1 MARAL
6 GIFDTSL
13 WVLCALCLL
22 LVALA
27 WARGGLPLV
36 QQGFAGGGEMIL
48 RYSLVIAVSFIAA
61 GFAELLVPQ
70 QWMREA
76 LGETSGLRGILLAT
90 GLGMLTP
97 AGPFVAMP
105 IAAVMLGA
113 GAASGP
119 VIAFITA
126 WSLLAVHRFIAWEVP
141 ILGWEFASLRYGVSL
156 VIPVLAGIAA
166 RAISRF

>member
-1 MARAL
+1 MARSA
-6 GIFDTSL
+6 GVFDTSF
-13 WVLCALCLL
+13 WVLCVLCLL
-22 LVALA
+22 LAALA
-27 WARGGLPLV
+27 WARGGLPLE
-36 QQGFAGGGEMIL
+36 QQGFAGGGRMIL
-48 RYSLVIAVSFIAA
+48 RYSLVIAVSFIAS
-61 GFAELLVPQ
+61 GFAELLIPQ

-76 LGETSGLRGILLAT
+76 LGETSGLAGILLGT

-105 IAAVMLGA
+105 IAAVMLRA

-119 VIAFITA
+119 VIAFLTA

-156 VIPVLAGIAA
+156 VIPVLAGLAA
-166 RAISRF
+166 RVVSRL